1 MPRSTPVDGGN
12 TKADT
17 AMVHEWFGWLGG
29 FSCIYNFHKI
39 VKVKVMVFCLWEIW
53 EIINLRHQSN

>member
-29 FSCIYNFHKI
+29 FSCI
-39 VKVKVMVFCLWEIW
+39 
-53 EIINLRHQSN
+53 

>member
-29 FSCIYNFHKI
+29 FHAYITFTKSSKS
-39 VKVKVMVFCLWEIW
+39 K
-53 EIINLRHQSN
+53 